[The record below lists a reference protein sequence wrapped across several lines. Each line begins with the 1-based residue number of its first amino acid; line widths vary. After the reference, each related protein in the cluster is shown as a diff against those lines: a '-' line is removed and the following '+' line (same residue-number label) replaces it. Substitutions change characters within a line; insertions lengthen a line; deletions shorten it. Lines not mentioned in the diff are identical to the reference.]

1 MSSEPTASPLLGRL
15 RAHAHDL
22 LQPGGTNA
30 SALRDDLLLAADA
43 LEALLCNAV
52 TALLREGRPLAATG
66 WQPMDS
72 APKEGPFLVCWAI
85 QRGDEPRL
93 PRVEMVGGLFEY
105 EECRSYGEP
114 EAYGWYPL
122 PKPLRSPMLTA
133 PPADAGGQERP

>member
-30 SALRDDLLLAADA
+30 GALRDDLLLAADA

-52 TALLREGRPLAATG
+52 TALLREGRPQAATG
-66 WQPMDS
+66 VSEIEKLAETFAMEYLTGHYRQLR
-72 APKEGPFLVCWAI
+72 E
-85 QRGDEPRL
+85 DER
-93 PRVEMVGGLFEY
+93 
-105 EECRSYGEP
+105 RSFDQ
-114 EAYGWYPL
+114 L
-122 PKPLRSPMLTA
+122 KVVMLAFFAASKRHMLA